1 MIFKGENMETK
12 RYKPRFDKTY
22 IIIYV
27 ATNLFLIA
35 ALLIPMLI
43 DPHVGVMI
51 LFAVTLLFVNYF
63 IVSPMLGYVELRD
76 ESLYIRFGF
85 ILKREIPYSKI
96 RGIDRHRKFYADSMI
111 SLKNALDHINV
122 KYNSFDMVSLSVKD
136 EDDFITELCRR
147 AGANIPVR
155 QTIWGSAR

>member
-1 MIFKGENMETK
+1 METK

-43 DPHVGVMI
+43 DPYVGVKI

-111 SLKNALDHINV
+111 SLKNALEHVNV

-136 EDDFITELCRR
+136 EDDFITELCQR

-155 QTIWGSAR
+155 

>member
-1 MIFKGENMETK
+1 MIFEVVNMETK

-43 DPHVGVMI
+43 DPYVGVMI

-63 IVSPMLGYVELRD
+63 IVSPMFGYVELRD

-96 RGIDRHRKFYADSMI
+96 RGIDRHCKFYADSMI
-111 SLKNALDHINV
+111 SLKNALGHVNV

-136 EDDFITELCRR
+136 GDDFISELCRR

-155 QTIWGSAR
+155 

>member
-1 MIFKGENMETK
+1 METK

-51 LFAVTLLFVNYF
+51 LFAATLLFVNYF

-85 ILKREIPYSKI
+85 VLKREIPYSKI
-96 RGIDRHRKFYADSMI
+96 RGIDRHRKFYSDSLL
-111 SLKNALDHINV
+111 SLKNALGHVNV

-155 QTIWGSAR
+155 

>member
-1 MIFKGENMETK
+1 METK

-63 IVSPMLGYVELRD
+63 IVSPMFGYVELRD

-96 RGIDRHRKFYADSMI
+96 RGIDRQRKFYADSMI
-111 SLKNALDHINV
+111 SLKNAIDHVNV

-136 EDDFITELCRR
+136 EDDFIRELCQRT
-147 AGANIPVR
+147 GANIPVR
-155 QTIWGSAR
+155 

>member
-1 MIFKGENMETK
+1 MIFEVVNMETK

-43 DPHVGVMI
+43 DPYVGVMI
-51 LFAVTLLFVNYF
+51 LFAVMLLFVNYF

-111 SLKNALDHINV
+111 SLKNALGHVNV

-136 EDDFITELCRR
+136 EDDFITELCQR

-155 QTIWGSAR
+155 

>member
-1 MIFKGENMETK
+1 METK

-43 DPHVGVMI
+43 DPYVGVMI

-63 IVSPMLGYVELRD
+63 IVSPMFGYVELRD

-111 SLKNALDHINV
+111 SLKNALGHVNV

-136 EDDFITELCRR
+136 GDDFISELCRR

-155 QTIWGSAR
+155 

>member
-1 MIFKGENMETK
+1 MIFEVVNMETK

-51 LFAVTLLFVNYF
+51 LFAVTLIFVNYF
-63 IVSPMLGYVELRD
+63 IVSPMFGYVELRD

-111 SLKNALDHINV
+111 SLKNALEHVNV
-122 KYNSFDMVSLSVKD
+122 KYNSFDMVSLSVKG
-136 EDDFITELCRR
+136 EDDFITELCQR

-155 QTIWGSAR
+155 

>member
-1 MIFKGENMETK
+1 MIFEVVNMETK

-43 DPHVGVMI
+43 DPYVGVKI

-111 SLKNALDHINV
+111 SLKNALEHVNV

-136 EDDFITELCRR
+136 EDDFITELCQR

-155 QTIWGSAR
+155 